1 MFLTKKLNV
10 KFNNLNNTR
19 FEFKILS
26 KDKRNYLT
34 ENFEQFCHQKPDPYL
49 YSTYRTTE
57 TASSI
62 EDHAI
67 YLSNNLYPIYLVA
80 SIDNDKWKK
89 LNDKR
94 LILKNILN
102 KDANK
107 LLNSTFI

>member
-1 MFLTKKLNV
+1 MNLS
-10 KFNNLNNTR
+10 NNLVPSIG

-26 KDKRNYLT
+26 KDKRIYLT
-34 ENFEQFCHQKPDPYL
+34 ENFEQFCHQRSDSYL

-57 TASSI
+57 TVNSMD
-62 EDHAI
+62 DHAI

-94 LILKNILN
+94 LLLKNILN
-102 KDANK
+102 KDAKK
-107 LLNSTFI
+107 LLN

>member
-1 MFLTKKLNV
+1 MFLTKQLNV

-19 FEFKILS
+19 FEFKILN
-26 KDKRNYLT
+26 KDNGNYLT
-34 ENFEQFCHQKPDPYL
+34 ENFEQFCHQKPESYL

-57 TASSI
+57 TASST

-67 YLSNNLYPIYLVA
+67 YLSNQTKPIFLVA

-102 KDANK
+102 KDTKK